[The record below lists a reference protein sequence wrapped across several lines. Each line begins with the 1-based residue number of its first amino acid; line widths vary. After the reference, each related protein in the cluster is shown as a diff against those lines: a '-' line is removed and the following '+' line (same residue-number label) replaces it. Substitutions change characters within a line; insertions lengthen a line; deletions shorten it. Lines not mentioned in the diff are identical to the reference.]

1 MPQVN
6 PYDVNEVFAEME
18 QELIKSFK
26 RNMSK
31 YTDTSDMWQAIK
43 MKDLEQYRREV
54 AKEVSKATKQAKK
67 LSKVV
72 LKEEFL
78 KGADKVD
85 AFMKQ
90 FKLDV
95 KPASQNEFFRLNRR
109 KLNTMLESVYEDL
122 DDASHAVYRQMDDVY
137 RQTMFKA
144 EIAKNSGVFTPEQA
158 VDVATKDFLEKGIN
172 CIKYANG
179 AYVNIA
185 SYAEMVVRTSGKR
198 ANMVAEGA
206 RNQEWGV
213 HTIKITQHGSTCE
226 LCSPWQGR
234 VLIDDVYSGGTRADG
249 QYPLLSEAMAAGL
262 FHPNCRHGSGTYFEG
277 ISNVPEPFNQSE
289 VEAKYEKE
297 QEQRY
302 NERKI
307 REWKRK
313 ANGSMDEGNRRKAE
327 EKVKYWQGRQRQLI
341 SDNDWLRRK
350 YSRESTKGIGL
361 EKKLP
366 EIEIPKETKTSEISS
381 KEVDRILKA
390 NKTTEYIQTDVKVDL
405 EVENRM
411 LEDIS
416 GNDLKDFERAA
427 DYRKLAG
434 GLEGEEVKIDFE
446 EDGYLLQT
454 GKSNFGVYDN
464 RVILYPEDKEV
475 YVDFVTS
482 HGAGE
487 GTERMYNIVSTAY
500 NQGFDVI
507 SMTADK
513 DSEIIGYK
521 VWPKMGFDGNIPS
534 SVKLPKNLSD
544 AKRVSDLYKT
554 PEGIKFWEDHGVS
567 THMTLSL
574 DPNSEGL
581 KKFAKYYKSKH
592 PNV

>member
-122 DDASHAVYRQMDDVY
+122 DNASHAVYRQMDDVY

-179 AYVNIA
+179 AHVNIA

-350 YSRESTKGIGL
+350 YGRESTKGIGL

-366 EIEIPKETKTSEISS
+366 EIESTKKPEYLYHATRRSSISGIIEKGLLPNRGHVGDGIYFADSPQDALEWTQFTSTNGKTVLRVNKNGLSADFIERWEADETSYELSETVYSGGKIPFEALEIRVSEDTWWSMAKYADQYRNTVYNKLS
-381 KEVDRILKA
+381 KKA
-390 NKTTEYIQTDVKVDL
+390 QKKVD
-405 EVENRM
+405 
-411 LEDIS
+411 
-416 GNDLKDFERAA
+416 A
-427 DYRKLAG
+427 
-434 GLEGEEVKIDFE
+434 
-446 EDGYLLQT
+446 
-454 GKSNFGVYDN
+454 
-464 RVILYPEDKEV
+464 
-475 YVDFVTS
+475 
-482 HGAGE
+482 
-487 GTERMYNIVSTAY
+487 IVSNEWKQYIA
-500 NQGFDVI
+500 
-507 SMTADK
+507 
-513 DSEIIGYK
+513 
-521 VWPKMGFDGNIPS
+521 
-534 SVKLPKNLSD
+534 
-544 AKRVSDLYKT
+544 
-554 PEGIKFWEDHGVS
+554 
-567 THMTLSL
+567 SL
-574 DPNSEGL
+574 KG
-581 KKFAKYYKSKH
+581 
-592 PNV
+592 